1 MDAWRSPGGVHL
13 GLERV
18 GMRLWWQGRS
28 GLTLDSLRNQVRIM
42 CKFEDVPV
50 FILIHLGGN
59 DIGRIGLKDLR
70 KKYKDEIDWVQKKL
84 PNSIIIF
91 SQILPRISWRYAKN
105 VGSMEKCRLRFN
117 IAVASYVLRNGG
129 CYVRYPDIKAKSAL
143 LEDGVHLNSLGSSLF
158 KNTITGALETFA
170 LAHKSPKECKG
181 LTYPDQCV

>member
-50 FILIHLGGN
+50 FILIHLGEN

-91 SQILPRISWRYAKN
+91 SQILPRISWRYAN
-105 VGSMEKCRLRFN
+105 AG
-117 IAVASYVLRNGG
+117 
-129 CYVRYPDIKAKSAL
+129 
-143 LEDGVHLNSLGSSLF
+143 
-158 KNTITGALETFA
+158 
-170 LAHKSPKECKG
+170 
-181 LTYPDQCV
+181 

>member
-1 MDAWRSPGGVHL
+1 MDAWISPGGVHL

-105 VGSMEKCRLRFN
+105 VG
-117 IAVASYVLRNGG
+117 
-129 CYVRYPDIKAKSAL
+129 
-143 LEDGVHLNSLGSSLF
+143 
-158 KNTITGALETFA
+158 
-170 LAHKSPKECKG
+170 
-181 LTYPDQCV
+181 

>member
-59 DIGRIGLKDLR
+59 DIGRIGLKDLG

-105 VGSMEKCRLRFN
+105 VG
-117 IAVASYVLRNGG
+117 
-129 CYVRYPDIKAKSAL
+129 
-143 LEDGVHLNSLGSSLF
+143 
-158 KNTITGALETFA
+158 
-170 LAHKSPKECKG
+170 
-181 LTYPDQCV
+181 

>member
-18 GMRLWWQGRS
+18 GIRLWWQGRS
-28 GLTLDSLRNQVRIM
+28 GLTLDSLRNRVRIM

-84 PNSIIIF
+84 PNSIIFF

-105 VGSMEKCRLRFN
+105 VG
-117 IAVASYVLRNGG
+117 
-129 CYVRYPDIKAKSAL
+129 
-143 LEDGVHLNSLGSSLF
+143 
-158 KNTITGALETFA
+158 
-170 LAHKSPKECKG
+170 
-181 LTYPDQCV
+181 

>member
-18 GMRLWWQGRS
+18 GIRLWWQGRS

-70 KKYKDEIDWVQKKL
+70 KKYKAEIDWVQKKL
-84 PNSIIIF
+84 PNSLIIF

-105 VGSMEKCRLRFN
+105 VG
-117 IAVASYVLRNGG
+117 
-129 CYVRYPDIKAKSAL
+129 
-143 LEDGVHLNSLGSSLF
+143 
-158 KNTITGALETFA
+158 
-170 LAHKSPKECKG
+170 
-181 LTYPDQCV
+181 

>member
-105 VGSMEKCRLRFN
+105 VG
-117 IAVASYVLRNGG
+117 
-129 CYVRYPDIKAKSAL
+129 
-143 LEDGVHLNSLGSSLF
+143 
-158 KNTITGALETFA
+158 
-170 LAHKSPKECKG
+170 
-181 LTYPDQCV
+181 